1 MLAPRF
7 YSIRVTVKK
16 SFVEM
21 SPSTFDSTSSE
32 TPSRIVVS
40 FADDPAASLG
50 VSLTNYDRVRFKS
63 YTYEQSF
70 VGIN

>member
-1 MLAPRF
+1 
-7 YSIRVTVKK
+7 
-16 SFVEM
+16 M
-21 SPSTFDSTSSE
+21 SPSTFESTSSE

-63 YTYEQSF
+63 YTY
-70 VGIN
+70 